1 MQQRSS
7 KGWQGPG
14 DGGQAE
20 EEKLRRRRGGGE
32 ALMCWSS
39 GGPSPDGGGEALDR
53 RRPWS
58 RRQMR
63 GAGPT
68 AEERR
73 WSRELYSCRNK
84 SEILGSKH
92 AKLFYP
98 RALFPPSAPLK
109 FPASA
114 PWLMKISRFR
124 AASPASMPPPCRHL
138 RLGARTRFSSAYG
151 AERGGRAPL
160 CASARRSEHRNCA

>member
-92 AKLFYP
+92 VPARSSR
-98 RALFPPSAPLK
+98 RARHYLE
-109 FPASA
+109 
-114 PWLMKISRFR
+114 ISRVR
-124 AASPASMPPPCRHL
+124 AMAHENLPLPRGLPRLHATSVSSPPPRRADPLFL
-138 RLGARTRFSSAYG
+138 RL
-151 AERGGRAPL
+151 RG
-160 CASARRSEHRNCA
+160 